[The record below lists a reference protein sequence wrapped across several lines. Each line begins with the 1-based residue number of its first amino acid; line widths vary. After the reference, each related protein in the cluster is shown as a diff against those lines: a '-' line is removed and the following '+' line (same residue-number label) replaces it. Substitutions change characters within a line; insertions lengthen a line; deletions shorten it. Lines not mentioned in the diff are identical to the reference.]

1 MTGQRPLLLVV
12 DDEQGILD
20 VVGRFASRA
29 GFDVVACS
37 GGREA
42 IAQMQVRGGRP
53 GDGRPADARCG
64 RSRRPAR
71 DPRNRIRIAR
81 RC

>member
-20 VVGRFASRA
+20 VVGRFARRA

-37 GGREA
+37 GG
-42 IAQMQVRGGRP
+42 QRGDR
-53 GDGRPADARCG
+53 ADAG
-64 RSRRPAR
+64 RGAPTW
-71 DPRNRIRIAR
+71 
-81 RC
+81 

>member
-20 VVGRFASRA
+20 VVGRFARRA

-37 GGREA
+37 GGH
-42 IAQMQVRGGRP
+42 
-53 GDGRPADARCG
+53 
-64 RSRRPAR
+64 
-71 DPRNRIRIAR
+71 
-81 RC
+81 